1 MSFEPMLVLAS
12 GSPRRRD
19 ILAALGLTFTVRRP
33 DLEETIVPGES
44 PESAVLRLAEK
55 KADSVSVAPGE
66 LVLAADTVVV
76 LDGDLLGKP
85 ADDREAIEMLMRLS
99 GCSHEVFTGLALRVE
114 RRTVS
119 MVTRTEVT
127 FRSFD
132 RVECEAYVATGEPLD
147 KAGAYGI
154 QGFGSAL
161 VECIHG
167 DFFNVMGLPVATLLR
182 LFASLGYRY
191 AYGHVVR
198 DEPCEE
204 A

>member
-1 MSFEPMLVLAS
+1 MSFEPILVLAS
-12 GSPRRRD
+12 GSPRRRE
-19 ILAALGLTFTVRRP
+19 ILESLGLTFTVRLP
-33 DLEETIVPGES
+33 DPEETIVPGES
-44 PESAVLRLAEK
+44 PESAVLRLAEQ
-55 KADSVSVAPGE
+55 KADSVSVAPSE

-99 GCSHEVFTGLALRVE
+99 GCSHEVYTGLALRVE

-161 VECIHG
+161 VERIHG

-182 LFASLGYRY
+182 LFDSLGYRY
-191 AYGHVVR
+191 AYGRVVR
-198 DEPCEE
+198 DRPCEE

>member
-1 MSFEPMLVLAS
+1 
-12 GSPRRRD
+12 
-19 ILAALGLTFTVRRP
+19 
-33 DLEETIVPGES
+33 
-44 PESAVLRLAEK
+44 
-55 KADSVSVAPGE
+55 
-66 LVLAADTVVV
+66 
-76 LDGDLLGKP
+76 
-85 ADDREAIEMLMRLS
+85 
-99 GCSHEVFTGLALRVE
+99 
-114 RRTVS
+114 

-161 VECIHG
+161 VERIHG

-182 LFASLGYRY
+182 LFDSLGYRY
-191 AYGHVVR
+191 AYGRVVR
-198 DEPCEE
+198 DRPCEE

>member
-1 MSFEPMLVLAS
+1 MSFEPILVLAS
-12 GSPRRRD
+12 GSPRRRE
-19 ILAALGLTFTVRRP
+19 ILGALGLTVTVRLP
-33 DLEETIVPGES
+33 DPEETIVPGES
-44 PESAVLRLAEK
+44 PESAVLRLAEQ
-55 KADSVSVAPGE
+55 KADSVSVAPSE

-99 GCSHEVFTGLALRVE
+99 GRSHEVFTGLALRVE

-161 VECIHG
+161 VERIHG

-182 LFASLGYRY
+182 LFDSLGYRY
-191 AYGHVVR
+191 AYGRVVR
-198 DEPCEE
+198 DRPCEE

>member
-1 MSFEPMLVLAS
+1 MSFEPILVLAS
-12 GSPRRRD
+12 GSPRRRE
-19 ILAALGLTFTVRRP
+19 ILGALGLTVTVRLP
-33 DLEETIVPGES
+33 DPEETIVPGES
-44 PESAVLRLAEK
+44 PESAVLRLAEQ
-55 KADSVSVAPGE
+55 KADSVSVAPSE

-85 ADDREAIEMLMRLS
+85 VDDHEAIEMLMRLS
-99 GCSHEVFTGLALRVE
+99 GRSHEVFTGLALRVE

-161 VECIHG
+161 VERIHG

-182 LFASLGYRY
+182 LFDSLGYRY
-191 AYGHVVR
+191 AYGRVVR
-198 DEPCEE
+198 DRPCEE

>member
-1 MSFEPMLVLAS
+1 MSFEPILVLAS
-12 GSPRRRD
+12 GSPRRRE
-19 ILAALGLTFTVRRP
+19 ILAALGLTFTVRLP
-33 DLEETIVPGES
+33 DPEETIVPGES
-44 PESAVLRLAEK
+44 PESAVLRLAEQ
-55 KADSVSVAPGE
+55 KADSVSVAPSE

-85 ADDREAIEMLMRLS
+85 VDDHEAIEMLMRLS
-99 GCSHEVFTGLALRVE
+99 GRSHEVFTGLALRVE

-161 VECIHG
+161 VERIHG

-182 LFASLGYRY
+182 LFDSLGYRY
-191 AYGHVVR
+191 AYGRVVR
-198 DEPCEE
+198 DRPCEE

>member
-1 MSFEPMLVLAS
+1 MSFEPILVLAS
-12 GSPRRRD
+12 GSPRRRE
-19 ILAALGLTFTVRRP
+19 ILTALGLTFTVRLP
-33 DLEETIVPGES
+33 DPEETIVPGES
-44 PESAVLRLAEK
+44 PESAVLRLAEQ
-55 KADSVSVAPGE
+55 KADSVSVAPSE

-85 ADDREAIEMLMRLS
+85 VDDREAIEMLMRL
-99 GCSHEVFTGLALRVE
+99 GGRSHEVFTGLALRVE

-161 VECIHG
+161 VDRIHG

-182 LFASLGYRY
+182 LFDSLGYRY
-191 AYGHVVR
+191 AYGRVVR
-198 DEPCEE
+198 DRPCEE

>member
-1 MSFEPMLVLAS
+1 MSFEPILVLAS
-12 GSPRRRD
+12 GSPRRRE
-19 ILAALGLTFTVRRP
+19 ILGALGLTVTVRLP
-33 DLEETIVPGES
+33 DPEETIVPGES
-44 PESAVLRLAEK
+44 PESAVLRLAEQ
-55 KADSVSVAPGE
+55 KADSVSVAPSE

-99 GCSHEVFTGLALRVE
+99 GRSHEVFTGLALRVE
-114 RRTVS
+114 RRTES

-132 RVECEAYVATGEPLD
+132 RVECESYVATGEPLD

-161 VECIHG
+161 VERIHG

-182 LFASLGYRY
+182 LFDSLGYRY
-191 AYGHVVR
+191 AYGRVVR
-198 DEPCEE
+198 DRPCEE

>member
-1 MSFEPMLVLAS
+1 MSFEPILVLAS
-12 GSPRRRD
+12 GSPRRRE
-19 ILAALGLTFTVRRP
+19 ILGALGLTFTVRLP
-33 DLEETIVPGES
+33 DPEETIVPGES
-44 PESAVLRLAEK
+44 PESAVLRLAEQ
-55 KADSVSVAPGE
+55 KADSVSVAPSE

-99 GCSHEVFTGLALRVE
+99 GRSHEVFTGLALRVE

-132 RVECEAYVATGEPLD
+132 RVECESYVATGEPLD

-161 VECIHG
+161 VERIHG

-182 LFASLGYRY
+182 LFDSFGYRY
-191 AYGHVVR
+191 AYGRVVR
-198 DEPCEE
+198 DRPCEE

>member
-1 MSFEPMLVLAS
+1 MSFEPILVLAS
-12 GSPRRRD
+12 GSPRRRE
-19 ILAALGLTFTVRRP
+19 ILAALGLTFTVRLP
-33 DLEETIVPGES
+33 DPEETIVPGES
-44 PESAVLRLAEK
+44 PESAVLRLAEQ
-55 KADSVSVAPGE
+55 KADSVSVAPSE

-85 ADDREAIEMLMRLS
+85 VDDREAIEMLMRL
-99 GCSHEVFTGLALRVE
+99 GGRSHEVFTGLALRVE

-161 VECIHG
+161 VDRIHG

-182 LFASLGYRY
+182 LFDSLGYRY
-191 AYGHVVR
+191 AYGRVVR
-198 DEPCEE
+198 DRPCEE

>member
-1 MSFEPMLVLAS
+1 MSFEPILVLAS
-12 GSPRRRD
+12 GSPRRRE
-19 ILAALGLTFTVRRP
+19 ILAALGLTFTVRLP
-33 DLEETIVPGES
+33 DPEETIVPGES
-44 PESAVLRLAEK
+44 PESAVLRLAEQ
-55 KADSVSVAPGE
+55 KADSVSVAPSE

-85 ADDREAIEMLMRLS
+85 AHDRGAIEMLMRL
-99 GCSHEVFTGLALRVE
+99 GGRSHEVFTGLALRVE

-161 VECIHG
+161 VERIHG

-182 LFASLGYRY
+182 LFDSLGYRY
-191 AYGHVVR
+191 AYGRVVR
-198 DEPCEE
+198 DRPCEE